1 MGSPE
6 RKIVYRNKLI
16 VLFFEL
22 LSCLINRDSSGSV
35 TERVTFLTFI
45 FSGIMSLTNAIA
57 YSLKMDI
64 LFFFIFYL
72 YQKMLYRHLLIFN
85 SYSSSFFILKLIP
98 LSQVYHISLKLNRRF
113 DKQKS
118 RGQSFIICWRP
129 NSPWQI

>member
-35 TERVTFLTFI
+35 TERVTFFI
-45 FSGIMSLTNAIA
+45 LVFSGIMSLTKAIA
-57 YSLKMDI
+57 YSLKIDI

-85 SYSSSFFILKLIP
+85 FSSSLFILIAIP
-98 LSQVYHISLKLNRRF
+98 LSQVYQISLELNRNIE
-113 DKQKS
+113 KQKS